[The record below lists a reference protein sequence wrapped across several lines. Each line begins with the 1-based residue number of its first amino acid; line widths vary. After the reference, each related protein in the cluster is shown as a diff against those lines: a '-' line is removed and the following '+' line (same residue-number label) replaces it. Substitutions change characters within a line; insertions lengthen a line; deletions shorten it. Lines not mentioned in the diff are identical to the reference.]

1 MSIQIFITGGT
12 IAKKYDPIS
21 GELVFDSEHLEKILR
36 EGRSTADVHIETL
49 MLKDSL
55 EIDEV
60 DREIIYQSCLSTE
73 SEKILILHGTD
84 TMIETAG
91 KVADIEGKTILLTG
105 AMVPFAFKNSDA
117 SFNVGTA
124 FGALGGRLEHGIYL
138 AMNGQ
143 IFLYNEVYKDKAR
156 GEFCALS

>member
-12 IAKKYDPIS
+12 IAKKYDEIS
-21 GELVFDSEHLEKILR
+21 GNLVFDSDHLGKILTQ
-36 EGRSTADVHIETL
+36 GRCTADVIIETL

-55 EIDEV
+55 DMDDV

-73 SEKILILHGTD
+73 ADKILITHGTD
-84 TMIETAG
+84 TMVETAA
-91 KVADIEGKTILLTG
+91 KLSDISDKTIVLTG
-105 AMVPFAFKNSDA
+105 AMIPFSCKSSDA
-117 SFNVGTA
+117 LFNTGTA
-124 FGALGGRLEHGIYL
+124 FGALAGNLPHGVYL

-143 IFLYNEVYKDKAR
+143 LFVYNNVYKDKER